1 MKHGRSGC
9 GELQRQPFGADLH
22 PAIKAKVHHPRFVF
36 QRCRIERIR
45 TSNRERGG
53 WRNKELRTDI
63 NLWPNLCAL
72 HVLE

>member
-1 MKHGRSGC
+1 MQYWRSGC

-22 PAIKAKVHHPRFVF
+22 PAIKAKVHHPRFVS

-53 WRNKELRTDI
+53 WWHKELRTDI
-63 NLWPNLCAL
+63 NLRTNLGTL
-72 HVLE
+72 HILE